1 MLKVRKLD
9 KNARIRVLVVD
20 DSVVIRRLVGHALE
34 HNPGFEIVG
43 NAANGAIALRMIPLT
58 KPDVVT
64 LDVEMPEMDGLQTL
78 REIRRLYPD
87 LIVVMFSTLTE
98 RCAAATIQA
107 LTLGANDYVAKVAN
121 IGSLDRSMARLKEEL
136 IPKLEQFFT
145 RETDPV
151 SPPRVPATAL
161 PLPTQNEAP
170 RLLFNSAPPRK
181 VMDYRA
187 VVVGISTGGPQSL
200 AEIVP
205 MIPESFPLPI
215 LIVQHMPPLFTRF
228 LADRLQQLTKLRV
241 QEASQGTVVNKGN
254 IYIAPGGYHMRVV
267 RQEKQELLQLDQ
279 GEPENSCRPAVD
291 VLFRSAAEAYSG
303 AVIAVVLT
311 GMGQDGKR
319 GVELLRQKGSYVIA
333 QDQKSSVVWGMPG
346 AVVQAGLAHSVVDL
360 RSVVPEI
367 GRHV

>member
-1 MLKVRKLD
+1 MKLKKIG

-34 HNPGFEIVG
+34 HNPSFEVVG

-78 REIRRLYPD
+78 REIRRLYPE
-87 LIVVMFSTLTE
+87 LIVIMFSTLTE
-98 RCAAATIQA
+98 RCAATTIQA

-136 IPKLEQFFT
+136 VPKLEQFFI
-145 RETDPV
+145 RESEGSKAAKSPV
-151 SPPRVPATAL
+151 ALQVPAAKK
-161 PLPTQNEAP
+161 EFAGAP
-170 RLLFNSAPPRK
+170 FQSSFRK
-181 VMDYRA
+181 PGSYRA
-187 VVVGISTGGPQSL
+187 VVVGVSTGGPQAL
-200 AEIVP
+200 AQVVP
-205 MIPESFPLPI
+205 MVPDSFPLPI
-215 LIVQHMPPLFTRF
+215 LIVQHMPALFTRL

-241 QEASQGTVVNKGN
+241 QEGQEGTTVERGN
-254 IYIAPGGYHMRVV
+254 IYIAPGNFHMRVARKEGKEV
-267 RQEKQELLQLDQ
+267 LALNQE
-279 GEPENSCRPAVD
+279 EPENSCRPAVD
-291 VLFRSAAEAYSG
+291 VLFRSAAEVYKG

-319 GVELLRQKGSYVIA
+319 GVETLRQQGSYVIA
-333 QDQKSSVVWGMPG
+333 QDQNSSVVWGMPG

-360 RSVVPEI
+360 HCVAPEI
-367 GRHV
+367 AKHV